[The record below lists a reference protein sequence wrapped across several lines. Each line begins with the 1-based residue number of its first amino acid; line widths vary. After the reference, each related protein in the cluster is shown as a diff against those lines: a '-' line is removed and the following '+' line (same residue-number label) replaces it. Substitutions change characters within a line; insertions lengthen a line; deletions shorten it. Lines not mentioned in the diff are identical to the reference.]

1 MVTTGHPTRW
11 TWKFLAFNT
20 ALVPIAKYLVALP
33 PLATLPQVAPAQA
46 CPAPAQACPA
56 AARALLRTA
65 AVVFQATAAQ
75 AQLSLAAV
83 AVTSVVRLMLAR
95 AVPATPEMVVMAVL
109 LVKLT
114 RVVQA
119 ASRHPELT

>member
-11 TWKFLAFNT
+11 TWKFLANNT
-20 ALVPIAKYLVALP
+20 APVPIAKYLVALP
-33 PLATLPQVAPAQA
+33 PLAALPQV
-46 CPAPAQACPA
+46 APAQACPA

-65 AVVFQATAAQ
+65 AVVFQATAAH

-83 AVTSVVRLMLAR
+83 VATSVVRLMLVR
-95 AVPATPEMVVMAVL
+95 SVPATPEMVVMAVL